1 MRNNIPEATFYR
13 LSRLITD
20 QLGLSFSKERFADL
34 NRGMNSV
41 ARAFDFT
48 DVEACITWLLSST
61 LSRRQTEV
69 LASHLTVGETYFF
82 RDTPLFKVMEEEIFP
97 GIVSRCSAGDR
108 HLRIWSAGCASGEE
122 AYSIAIVL
130 HKLIPDI
137 KDWNITILAT
147 DINPDFLKKAENGVY
162 RDWSFRETPAW
173 IRENYFAKDKN
184 AHYRI
189 VPWIRKMVSFSYL
202 NLAEDAYP
210 SLTTNTNA
218 MDMIF
223 CRNVLMYFEPVYAR
237 SVIQKLHNSLV
248 DGGWLIVSPCDV
260 PHDALSP
267 FVTVHYPGAIL
278 YRKDRVCNRRAE
290 CPDFEERGEQRLN
303 IDFSFPEMQPEP
315 DSTIHP
321 LIAVPDSPEPEPQTN
336 GQARELYEQ
345 GLFTAASALLIE
357 PASEGGDFTAMT
369 LLART
374 LANQGKL
381 AEAEAWCE
389 KAIALDKF
397 NPGLHYL
404 LGVICYEL
412 GRTDAAVKS
421 LKRSLYLDPDFIL
434 AYFTLANIYRSAAR
448 IRESNKNYQNA
459 LALLNAM
466 PPDQLI
472 PESEGIYAGRL
483 KEIINATCLENDNG

>member
-1 MRNNIPEATFYR
+1 MRNNIPEATLYR

-34 NRGMNSV
+34 NRGMSSV

-82 RDTPLFKVMEEEIFP
+82 RDTPLFKVMEEEILP
-97 GIVSRCSAGDR
+97 GIVSRCRAGDR

-162 RDWSFRETPAW
+162 RDWSFRETPPW
-173 IRENYFAKDKN
+173 IRAHYFANDKK
-184 AHYRI
+184 AQYRI
-189 VPWIRKMVSFSYL
+189 VPWIRKMVNFSYL
-202 NLAEDAYP
+202 NLAEDTYP
-210 SLTTNTNA
+210 LLTNNTNA
-218 MDMIF
+218 MDIIF
-223 CRNVLMYFEPVYAR
+223 CRNVLMYFEPAHAR
-237 SVIQKLHNSLV
+237 SVIQNLYHSLV
-248 DGGWLIVSPCDV
+248 EGGWLIVSPCDV
-260 PHDALSP
+260 PHDDLSP
-267 FVTVHYPGAIL
+267 FVTVNYPGAVL
-278 YRKDRVCNRRAE
+278 YRKEMLRHPGAE
-290 CPDFEERGEQRLN
+290 ITDWKARGDLLLN
-303 IDFSFPEMQPEP
+303 NAFPFPEMQSEH
-315 DSTIHP
+315 DSATQA
-321 LIAVPDSPEPEPQTN
+321 LLAVPESSEPEPQPYD
-336 GQARELYEQ
+336 QARELYKQ
-345 GLFTAASALLIE
+345 GLYTAASMLLIE
-357 PASEGGDFTAMT
+357 PASASDFTAMA
-369 LLART
+369 LLARS

-381 AEAEAWCE
+381 TEAEAWCE
-389 KAIALDKF
+389 KAIALDKS

-404 LGVICYEL
+404 LGIICYEL
-412 GRTDAAVKS
+412 GRPDAAVTS
-421 LKRSLYLDPDFIL
+421 LKRALYLDPDFIL